1 MESRVEGKKHPHPLA
16 WQVKSSYIENLI
28 TVGVD
33 AIIMGGIYF
42 ALIGSAFNHR
52 TLAVQGY
59 ILMFVPLLS
68 ALAPVVTL
76 VSARNAYVRGKWEMA
91 PGEPAYH
98 DRGGHREQPGNP
110 WFRIAPV
117 GLAAGFAMAGL
128 LLLVLWFSGAD
139 HIAPIWVILIACGAA
154 MLTSTSL
161 LGWRLKRDLA
171 VFAAAVSSQ
180 ASGNPP
186 PSIASY
192 YVKGYA
198 LPWSIVAL
206 IIAFSIGLKGVKEEA
221 LKAASGTG
229 VTDIWT
235 LAASAAL
242 TFLVLAAWTF
252 YESQLQVRPD
262 MRLTPA
268 LLDARKKPLGIYAIC
283 WLLVIVSLGAGLA
296 AGLPFWL
303 AGAEGASVAQAQLAD
318 VLISLAAVLAGSFF
332 GMQRGRRAEAR
343 RMAGNREQAADAVD

>member
-1 MESRVEGKKHPHPLA
+1 MESRIEIKRHPRLLA
-16 WQVKSSYIENLI
+16 RQVRNSYIENLF

-33 AIIMGGIYF
+33 AMIMGGIYF
-42 ALIGSAFNHR
+42 VLTGRAFNHH

-68 ALAPVVTL
+68 VLAPVATL
-76 VSARNAYVRGKWEMA
+76 VSARNAYVRGKWA
-91 PGEPAYH
+91 PASGEPAFH
-98 DRGGHREQPGNP
+98 EHGGPREQPGNP

-117 GLAAGFAMAGL
+117 GLVMGFATAGL
-128 LLLVLWFSGAD
+128 LIFILWACGAGD
-139 HIAPIWVILIACGAA
+139 IAPLWAVLIACGAA

-171 VFAAAVSSQ
+171 AFASAVSLQ
-180 ASGNPP
+180 ASGNPS
-186 PSIASY
+186 PSIAGY

-198 LPWSIVAL
+198 LPWGVVAI

-221 LKAASGTG
+221 VKAPSGSGGTE
-229 VTDIWT
+229 IWT

-252 YESQLQVRPD
+252 YESQHQVRPD
-262 MRLTPA
+262 MRLVPPFP
-268 LLDARKKPLGIYAIC
+268 DSRKRPLGIYAIC
-283 WLLVIVSLGAGLA
+283 GLLVILSLGAGLA

-303 AGAEGASVAQAQLAD
+303 VGAEGASVAQALLAD
-318 VLISLAAVLAGSFF
+318 VLISLAAVLAGSFY
-332 GMQRGRRAEAR
+332 GMLWGMRTEAA
-343 RMAGNREQAADAVD
+343 RMAGERDG